1 MTIERQRLAERL
13 NRLEASLKDHP
24 RPDQVARSHA
34 RTLASVEKV
43 ESRLAQLERHLAR
56 ADHQALVRDVER
68 LVQLV
73 NAGRRDLVDRLA
85 QDPPGARAAGAER
98 TAPGRAP
105 EFRAGR
111 PGALAASSGSEQL
124 RQLRATAAQDVARL
138 SSEARA
144 ALQTARRDL
153 SRTVRQARGTPA
165 DDRAAHRLAN
175 ALDVHA
181 RAESFLF
188 SVRSRSGSGE
198 NLKALMR
205 DMLKGDRTPEMVEA
219 LRQAL
224 RQHARPEALAALPD
238 PAVRTSFVPV
248 ALQARRDAAEMLR
261 AARAVSRSGLSDP
274 RHMDRLARAVV
285 RFQASA
291 AEMHRSRLALQDV
304 ASPAMF
310 ARARGEALPAA
321 VVWARQAIPKLSS
334 PVALESLRRSSVRLP
349 VPAVA

>member
-1 MTIERQRLAERL
+1 
-13 NRLEASLKDHP
+13 
-24 RPDQVARSHA
+24 
-34 RTLASVEKV
+34 
-43 ESRLAQLERHLAR
+43 
-56 ADHQALVRDVER
+56 
-68 LVQLV
+68 
-73 NAGRRDLVDRLA
+73 
-85 QDPPGARAAGAER
+85 
-98 TAPGRAP
+98 
-105 EFRAGR
+105 
-111 PGALAASSGSEQL
+111 
-124 RQLRATAAQDVARL
+124 
-138 SSEARA
+138 
-144 ALQTARRDL
+144 
-153 SRTVRQARGTPA
+153 
-165 DDRAAHRLAN
+165 
-175 ALDVHA
+175 
-181 RAESFLF
+181 
-188 SVRSRSGSGE
+188 
-198 NLKALMR
+198 MR

-349 VPAVA
+349 VPSGGVAAVVVGFVAGQLAKRTRAAAIELARGRSREQEYER